1 MRKWE
6 QLLIALYATGFIFA
20 FGHAAA
26 NADRCNIDFRTQ
38 GACSAFASAATGF
51 IAGLAW
57 PLYLSWEMFEEA
69 TDDPA

>member
-1 MRKWE
+1 MRKLE
-6 QLLIALYATGFIFA
+6 EVVIALYATGFIFA

-38 GACSAFASAATGF
+38 GTCDAFASAATGF
-51 IAGLAW
+51 AAGAAW

-69 TDDPA
+69 TDEQ